1 LAWAHEA
8 GFPCPAVRGEGVD
21 DGIYWFDMDY
31 IPGESLA
38 NGLASGRAIDWP
50 NVVGQVTDML
60 EQLRSGA
67 ETVLDPV
74 AFTGKLVDIQDRCAG
89 RDALQPLS
97 ERIGRVLAALAALD
111 WTGVPGSPC
120 HGDMTLEN
128 ILLRPDGSLMFI
140 DFDVP
145 EQSSYALDV
154 GKIYQDLAGQWFLR
168 QQVLHDPG
176 GIDLLNARLNLA
188 RAAPHFDAGLAA
200 MLPGG
205 RSRAAQFAAFHLMRT
220 LPYAT
225 DGAVPGF
232 VLGRVE
238 ALLDLG

>member
-1 LAWAHEA
+1 M
-8 GFPCPAVRGEGVD
+8 RGEGVD

-38 NGLASGRAIDWP
+38 NGLVSGRAIAWP
-50 NVVGQVTDML
+50 KVVEQVADML
-60 EQLRSGA
+60 QQLRAGA

-74 AFTGKLVDIQDRCAG
+74 AFTHKLADIRDRCAG
-89 RDALQPLS
+89 RDALQPLF
-97 ERIGRVLAALAALD
+97 ERIGRAIAALAALD
-111 WTGVPGSPC
+111 WTGVPNGPC

-145 EQSSYALDV
+145 EQSSYALDI
-154 GKIYQDLAGQWFLR
+154 GKIYQDLVGQWFLR
-168 QQVLHDPG
+168 QLVLRDPG
-176 GIDLLNARLNLA
+176 GVDLLNARLNLA
-188 RAAPHFDAGLAA
+188 RVASHFDVGLAA
-200 MLPGG
+200 ILPGG
-205 RSRAAQFAAFHLMRT
+205 RARAAQFAAFHLMRT

-238 ALLDLG
+238 TLLDLG